1 MQVLLA
7 QLGGEQGAGRGAGG
21 ELCSEHIH
29 PPARAAGM
37 RGEGQ
42 VCCRAVPLVCVR
54 SLSAPSHLCTGS
66 CCLLAL
72 SE

>member
-7 QLGGEQGAGRGAGG
+7 QVGGKQGAGRGAGG

-29 PPARAAGM
+29 PPASAAGM
-37 RGEGQ
+37 RGDRL
-42 VCCRAVPLVCVR
+42 VCCGAVPLVCVQ